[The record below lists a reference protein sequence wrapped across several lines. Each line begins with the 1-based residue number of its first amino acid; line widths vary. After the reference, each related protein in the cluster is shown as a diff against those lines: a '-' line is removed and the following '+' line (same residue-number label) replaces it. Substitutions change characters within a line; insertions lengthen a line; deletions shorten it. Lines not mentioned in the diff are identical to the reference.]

1 VEVGTA
7 VGVVV
12 EAVVVEGESE
22 STEEV
27 VVVVVAGA
35 RDQGDTVSV
44 VGEVVYRIRCIYRL
58 RASVDVELLVVVR
71 EGTPEEREFL
81 HLGVLGMDVDRAGQH
96 MSQEGVV
103 VASVVADTRTD
114 PGKDYA
120 GGEVFPAVG

>member
-1 VEVGTA
+1 MEVGTA

-44 VGEVVYRIRCIYRL
+44 VGEVVSNFYL
-58 RASVDVELLVVVR
+58 SAS
-71 EGTPEEREFL
+71 
-81 HLGVLGMDVDRAGQH
+81 
-96 MSQEGVV
+96 
-103 VASVVADTRTD
+103 
-114 PGKDYA
+114 
-120 GGEVFPAVG
+120 